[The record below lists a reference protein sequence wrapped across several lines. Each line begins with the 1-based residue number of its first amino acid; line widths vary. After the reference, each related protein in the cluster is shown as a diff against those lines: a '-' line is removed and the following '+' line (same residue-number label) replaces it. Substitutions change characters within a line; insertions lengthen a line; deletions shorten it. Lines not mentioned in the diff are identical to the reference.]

1 MAMTLNTVNTIT
13 HTHVNREV
21 CIVYMLKERWPKIH
35 DESIWQLRIARI
47 QVILLK
53 GDLAVYTPRAEVNY
67 HDYLVERRHSL
78 PEQWARVE
86 SVYNR
91 HAIRTPVRVLLWH
104 GGWVVS
110 QGGLLLLGYPDEDG
124 RTGNCQ
130 APARGRAKRYL

>member
-1 MAMTLNTVNTIT
+1 M
-13 HTHVNREV
+13 
-21 CIVYMLKERWPKIH
+21 CIVYVLKERWPKIH

-67 HDYLVERRHSL
+67 HDYLVERRHWL

-91 HAIRTPVRVLLWH
+91 HAKQTPARVPLWL
-104 GGWVVS
+104 GGWAAS
-110 QGGLLLLGYPDEDG
+110 EGGLLLFGYPDADR

-130 APARGRAKRYL
+130 APARGRENRYL